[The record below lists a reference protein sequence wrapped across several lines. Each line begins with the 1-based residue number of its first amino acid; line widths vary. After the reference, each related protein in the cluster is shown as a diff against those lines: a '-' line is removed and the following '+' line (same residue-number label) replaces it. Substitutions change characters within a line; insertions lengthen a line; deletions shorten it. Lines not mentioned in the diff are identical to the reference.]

1 MTRAVRLAIGLAL
14 LMASFAAL
22 PAKASGLGDLFG
34 EGPLIDGIKA
44 DSAERV
50 RGALLGDA
58 QPNQRAADGTPAL
71 VIAVSM
77 RNFEIVILLVDQ
89 GARIDVASK
98 DGTTPLT
105 LAAANGDAKIVSYL
119 LEKKADVDK
128 TGALRESALIKAVR
142 GKHAEV
148 VKILLDNGA
157 DPNET
162 DQAGNSVLEIAR
174 TTRQPAVVEM
184 LEKKGAT

>member
-1 MTRAVRLAIGLAL
+1 MTRAVRFAVGLAL
-14 LMASFAAL
+14 LLASFAAL
-22 PAKASGLGDLFG
+22 PAKAGGLGDLFG

-44 DSAERV
+44 NSTDRV
-50 RGALLGDA
+50 KQALLGDA

-77 RNFEIVILLVDQ
+77 HNFEIVILLVEQ

-119 LEKKADVDK
+119 LEKKAGVDK
-128 TGALRESALIKAVR
+128 AGALRESALIKAVR
-142 GKHAEV
+142 GQHADV

-157 DPNET
+157 DPNDT
-162 DQAGNSVLEIAR
+162 DQAGNTVLEIAR
-174 TTRQPAVVEM
+174 ITGQPAVAEM
-184 LEKKGAT
+184 LRKKGAT